1 MLKKIS
7 LSILALGLLV
17 TTSCLGK
24 VSQNDLA
31 ELVGNVF
38 GIQSTATM
46 MLVYGMPMENV
57 SLEMNE
63 AQTSGTVTYDNFTIA
78 EFLSLS
84 GVVSMGEE
92 GSMNFDLTLTEAVC
106 ETLIFDFDPES
117 QQIINLKADGK
128 DYDINKALE
137 KLSAKREAE
146 VAKEQAEAEAALP
159 KVQTVQ

>member
-1 MLKKIS
+1 
-7 LSILALGLLV
+7 
-17 TTSCLGK
+17 
-24 VSQNDLA
+24 
-31 ELVGNVF
+31 
-38 GIQSTATM
+38 
-46 MLVYGMPMENV
+46 MENV

-78 EFLSLS
+78 EFLTTMGASTEDIDSIPLSSLS